1 MTETKPRTV
10 HQILNDTL
18 TPTNAIDPT
27 IWKFILAYLETRHV
41 GDAAK
46 SVKLTAAQ
54 GKRIL
59 AMADVQ
65 LAVREIA
72 ESQARV
78 NAFDLSEIL
87 ERANEIAQVD
97 LTDLFTPDGAIKPID
112 QIPSAALRAVKK
124 MTVEEVYDRD
134 DNGIPSDKATG
145 RIIKIDFWDRLKAVE
160 LLGKHEGG
168 FKDTLV
174 HEHTVSK
181 SLADVVLAEAERRA
195 LAIENK
201 AKLELNIPN
210 VIDVEVIDE

>member
-46 SVKLTAAQ
+46 SVKLTTAQ

-97 LTDLFTPDGAIKPID
+97 LTDLFTPDGVVKPID
-112 QIPSAALRAVKK
+112 QIPAAALRAVKK

-134 DNGIPSDKATG
+134 ENGIPSDKATG
-145 RIIKIDFWDRLKAVE
+145 RIIKIEFWDRLKAVE

-168 FKDTLV
+168 FKD
-174 HEHTVSK
+174 VS
-181 SLADVVLAEAERRA
+181 
-195 LAIENK
+195 
-201 AKLELNIPN
+201 
-210 VIDVEVIDE
+210 